1 MVEGGLHER
10 SSRSR
15 RALRNTPRSI
25 GRVSLPVNVFCWLG
39 WYEAISATPS
49 AKVATAPC
57 AKRGARRG
65 RGAPSRRRAR
75 RYACQPIRPSPTTTL
90 TRSNSPS
97 SSRRYGSQ
105 RASSAGVGLLPGGA
119 QRSAAVMYASRR
131 RRPSPRCREVGRLAK
146 PAWWSASKSQS
157 PLRSPVNI
165 RPVRLPPC
173 AAGASRRGAGV
184 RAGRQTPAAAAPSSP
199 RPHTG
204 AVARRRR
211 LHDRRRAADTCDSA
225 RSSRSSARE
234 LFAIRPDCDTVKAM
248 PLQRDRVPALRVPSV
263 IVHGGAGAD
272 PAEGRV
278 ELRWSVRA
286 AVLRGWRVLREG
298 GNALDAVEHAVRA
311 LEDHPRFHAGRGSV
325 LTSAGPI
332 EMDASI
338 MEGDRLQCGA
348 VAAVSRIANP
358 LTLARRVMEASRHIL
373 LVGDGALAFARTQGL
388 PECDPQS
395 LVTERQLVR
404 HHERLA
410 AMQGTVGAVALDTN
424 GTIAAATSTGGLAG
438 KLPGRV
444 GDSALIGCGTYA
456 ESSIG
461 GVSCTGD
468 GEAIIRVVL
477 ARRALDDLK
486 EADDPEYA
494 ARVAVDLLVEEGRG
508 HGGLILLDWRGRM
521 GWAHSTPLMPV
532 ALMSPAFAE
541 PRVPF

>member
-65 RGAPSRRRAR
+65 RGAPRVRAR
-75 RYACQPIRPSPTTTL
+75 R
-90 TRSNSPS
+90 
-97 SSRRYGSQ
+97 G
-105 RASSAGVGLLPGGA
+105 GGA
-119 QRSAAVMYASRR
+119 PSGRRS
-131 RRPSPRCREVGRLAK
+131 
-146 PAWWSASKSQS
+146 
-157 PLRSPVNI
+157 
-165 RPVRLPPC
+165 
-173 AAGASRRGAGV
+173 
-184 RAGRQTPAAAAPSSP
+184 PAAAAPS
-199 RPHTG
+199 RRGPHTG
-204 AVARRRR
+204 AAATPRR
-211 LHDRRRAADTCDSA
+211 LRDGRRAGGRRDIA
-225 RSSRSSARE
+225 RSRERAARE
-234 LFAIRPDCDTVKAM
+234 RFAIRPDCDTVRAM
-248 PLQRDRVPALRVPSV
+248 PPQRDRVPAPRVPSI

-272 PAEGRV
+272 PVEGRD
-278 ELRWSVRA
+278 ELRAGVRV
-286 AVLRGWRVLREG
+286 AVLEGWRVLAG
-298 GNALDAVEHAVRA
+298 GGSALGAVERAVRA
-311 LEDHPRFHAGRGSV
+311 LEDHPRFNAGRGSV
-325 LTSAGPI
+325 LTSAGTV
-332 EMDASI
+332 ETDASI

-358 LTLARRVMEASRHIL
+358 VTLARRVMEASRHIL
-373 LVGDGALAFARTQGL
+373 LVGEGALAFARAQGL
-388 PECDPQS
+388 PECDPEA
-395 LVTERQLVR
+395 LVTERQRVR
-404 HHERLA
+404 HRELVA
-410 AMQGTVGAVALDTN
+410 ATKGTVGAVALDRH

-438 KLPGRV
+438 QLPGRV

-456 ESSIG
+456 ESSTG

-477 ARRALDDLK
+477 ARRALDYLQQ
-486 EADDPEYA
+486 ADDADYA

-532 ALMSPAFAE
+532 ALMSPAFAA